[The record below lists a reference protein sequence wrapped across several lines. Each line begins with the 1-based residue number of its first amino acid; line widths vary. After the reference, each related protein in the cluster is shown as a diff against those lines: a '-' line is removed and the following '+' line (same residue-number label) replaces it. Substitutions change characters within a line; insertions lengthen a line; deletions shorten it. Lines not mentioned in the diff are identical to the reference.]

1 MKISESIVIRIRQDL
16 SAQWIIVSDGSQLSS
31 SVDGSLIDAAKEAEG
46 KRVIILVPASEVLL
60 SNVNVPA
67 TSLAKLQS
75 ALPYALEEN
84 LAEDIE
90 NLHFAIGKRLSDSS
104 LEVAVVS
111 KDKME
116 HWLMALMK
124 AGIEPSIITTESQ
137 GLSKL
142 PGTMSM
148 LIEDNAILFNDGDKI
163 EFSSKNLSPS
173 EVLELTG
180 QLEKTDSDETNVS
193 KHLFVFCSTD
203 KNESFSKEWLALQ
216 NQLNSVDVN
225 ILAEGILPK
234 LAVTVASGNSIN
246 LLQGVYG
253 KKTEYNKLFKPWKT
267 ATFLFFGLVFISFT
281 TKLITYYDM
290 VKYEH
295 KLQSQFISDYRKIKP
310 NDLREIL
317 DPVATVNSLKI
328 GIDNSDMPQ
337 LFLSSLKKLSDAVS
351 KQSDVKINV
360 ISYRSGV
367 INLRL
372 IAPNITTLDK
382 IQKEIT
388 SSGEYLASIQST
400 DQIAGNIDS
409 RLQIKRI
416 GL

>member
-1 MKISESIVIRIRQDL
+1 MPESIVIRIRRDL
-16 SAQWIIVSDGSQLSS
+16 SAEWIIVSDGSQLSS
-31 SVDGSLIDAAKEAEG
+31 PANGTLIDAAKETEG

-60 SNVNVPA
+60 SNIHVPA
-67 TSLAKLQS
+67 TSLTKLQS
-75 ALPYALEEN
+75 AVPYALEEN

-116 HWLMALMK
+116 YWLMALME
-124 AGIEPSIITTESQ
+124 AGIEPSVITTESQ

-163 EFSSKNLSPS
+163 EFSSKDLNPS
-173 EVLELTG
+173 DVLELTE
-180 QLEKTDSDETNVS
+180 QLEKSDSEEKKAS
-193 KHLFVFCSTD
+193 KHLFVFCSSD
-203 KNESFSKEWLALQ
+203 ENELFSKEWLALQ
-216 NQLNSVDVN
+216 NQLNSVDIN

-246 LLQGVYG
+246 LLQGSYG

-281 TKLITYYDM
+281 TKIITYYDM

-295 KLQSQFISDYRKIKP
+295 NLRSQFTSDYRKIKP

-351 KQSDVKINV
+351 KQSDIKINV

-372 IAPNITTLDK
+372 ISPNITTLDK

-400 DQIAGNIDS
+400 DQIADKIDS